1 MFQLHES
8 TYLFISHQ
16 FMCNVVDM
24 YHFVQLEIQEIIAET
39 VCPLLHKG
47 KIKRNQSKAIQ
58 NLFFSIVFTCCI
70 SLLN

>member
-39 VCPLLHKG
+39 VCPLLHKKLNKG
-47 KIKRNQSKAIQ
+47 KIKRNQKKSK
-58 NLFFSIVFTCCI
+58 
-70 SLLN
+70 